1 MSRRAALALV
11 TLTGC
16 ASPNVIPKTFSTD
29 WLNDGGHSIARV
41 EQQLRSTPK
50 PPTVNVALGVTET
63 AILGIP
69 LEGGQ
74 RWSVAAVPDTLP
86 VVAGDLV
93 LYSSRGKL
101 NALDAKTGAPRWS
114 TDVNGYWLRGAGD
127 DGKVTVATLGTSDR
141 KKSLLVSVKRNGS
154 VGLHIETPIL
164 LGRPAARGGVAL
176 VPWAGQYVSAID
188 TESGDEIG
196 RLLTREITS
205 YALTSGGETFFG
217 EKAMLHFDES
227 VKFAST
233 NQGQRTMLPDRLL
246 PGRPRWLQPG
256 GELSVIDAGAHA
268 KVRIYA
274 APTWVSGET
283 RMASDSFVAT
293 YFRAAMGFDAKSAEL
308 RWVKALPSP
317 VIGGAAAASGFVL
330 CSADG
335 KASFVAPTG
344 AAAGEVSLG
353 APLRACVVEASTFRT
368 ANGEAQ
374 TPLAAQLDR
383 TLTQLD
389 PEMAAAQAFLVSEL
403 GRLSD
408 PGVTKT
414 LIDLTTS
421 ARVPPDVRKR
431 ARDLLSQRRSGADL
445 MLAALERHYDF
456 LSGELLAPPVGPLAD
471 ALSSMK
477 EQRAAPLLAR
487 HLNDPS
493 TEVADVE
500 RAAHALSSLATPEEL
515 PSLRTFF
522 ALYRA
527 TADEPLLVEAVV
539 SVARALLRVGGADGR
554 TLVERAARDP
564 LTQPEVARELVAIA
578 APAPQAPQPAAQAP
592 SKREGAKK

>member
-1 MSRRAALALV
+1 MMRRAALALFC
-11 TLTGC
+11 LTGC
-16 ASPNVIPKTFSTD
+16 TKAGTIPTVFSTD

-41 EQQLRSTPK
+41 EQQLRAAPK
-50 PPTVNVALGVTET
+50 PPSVNVALGVTET
-63 AILGIP
+63 QLLGMP

-74 RWSVAAVPDTLP
+74 RWSVAALPDTLP
-86 VVAGDLV
+86 AVAADLV

-101 NALDAKTGAPRWS
+101 YALDAKTGAARWNV
-114 TDVNGYWLRGAGD
+114 DVGNFWLRGAGD
-127 DGKVTVATLGTSDR
+127 DGKSSVATLGTSDR
-141 KKSLLVSVKRNGS
+141 KKSLLLAVRRDGS
-154 VGLHIETPIL
+154 VSLRLETPIV

-188 TESGDEIG
+188 MERGDEIG
-196 RLLTREITS
+196 RLLTRELTS
-205 YALTSGGETFFG
+205 YATSVRGELFVG

-227 VKFAST
+227 VRFAST

-256 GELSVIDAGAHA
+256 GELPVIDPGAHS
-268 KVRIYA
+268 KVRLYA
-274 APTWVSGET
+274 SPSWTGSET
-283 RMASDSFVAT
+283 RIASDSFVAT
-293 YFRAAMGFDAKSAEL
+293 YFRAIMGFDAKSAEL
-308 RWVKALPSP
+308 RWVRSLPSP
-317 VIGGAAAASGFVL
+317 VIGGGAAASGFVL

-335 KASFVAPTG
+335 KASFIGATGG
-344 AAAGEVSLG
+344 AAGGRDLG
-353 APLRACVVEASTFRT
+353 SPLRACVIEASAFQVP
-368 ANGEAQ
+368 AGEAPG
-374 TPLAAQLDR
+374 PLAAQLDR
-383 TLTQLD
+383 TLTALD

-403 GRLSD
+403 GRLKD

-421 ARVPPDVRKR
+421 ARVPPDVRLR
-431 ARDLLSQRRSGADL
+431 ARELLAQRRAGADL

-471 ALSSMK
+471 ALSAMK

-493 TEVADVE
+493 TEVSDVE
-500 RAAHALSSLATPEEL
+500 RAARALSSLATPEEL

-527 TADEPLLVEAVV
+527 TADEPLLVQAVV
-539 SVARALLRVGGADGR
+539 SVARALLRVGGPDGQ

-564 LTQPEVARELVAIA
+564 LTQPEVARELLAIA
-578 APAPQAPQPAAQAP
+578 APAPQAAARAPAP
-592 SKREGAKK
+592 SSKSK